1 MNMKVTQREERK
13 KSFLPIFIYL
23 FFFGVRDVTHVVGQN
38 MNVWMLQCFSSE
50 NTMS

>member
-23 FFFGVRDVTHVVGQN
+23 FFLVYVTS
-38 MNVWMLQCFSSE
+38 LTSLDRI
-50 NTMS
+50 